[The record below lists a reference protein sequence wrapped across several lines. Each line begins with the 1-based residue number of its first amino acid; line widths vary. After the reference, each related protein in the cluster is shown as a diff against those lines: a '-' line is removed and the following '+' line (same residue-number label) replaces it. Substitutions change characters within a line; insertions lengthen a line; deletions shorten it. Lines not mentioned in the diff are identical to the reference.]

1 MSGAPAP
8 KGKSASNRILGGW
21 LANPFHKNETTPVQP
36 ITAPPPPAPLT
47 GLPPLLAHMATTVG
61 TGAAP
66 QAESGWRTETASA
79 PQSAQG
85 AAHPGLFYG
94 GKGGGAY
101 AGGFDRDTGYG
112 GSLKVRCG
120 AKGGGSALTVPLPAF
135 HRSPS
140 VAAPGAGADTRAT
153 YVQVSTYGAT
163 QSQPAAKR
171 PRLDDAAAR
180 RQPNPLGAPV
190 PSVLTHPE
198 LRVMPGEVDE
208 VVVQS
213 SEAWIGA

>member
-8 KGKSASNRILGGW
+8 KGKSASNRFLGGW

-66 QAESGWRTETASA
+66 QPELGWRTETARL
-79 PQSAQG
+79 QSAQG
-85 AAHPGLFYG
+85 AAHPGSFYG
-94 GKGGGAY
+94 GIGGGNHGVGAY

-120 AKGGGSALTVPLPAF
+120 AKGGLSRHTVPSCL
-135 HRSPS
+135 SPE
-140 VAAPGAGADTRAT
+140 
-153 YVQVSTYGAT
+153 
-163 QSQPAAKR
+163 
-171 PRLDDAAAR
+171 
-180 RQPNPLGAPV
+180 PLC
-190 PSVLTHPE
+190 
-198 LRVMPGEVDE
+198 RC
-208 VVVQS
+208 
-213 SEAWIGA
+213 AWSGR

>member
-1 MSGAPAP
+1 
-8 KGKSASNRILGGW
+8 
-21 LANPFHKNETTPVQP
+21 
-36 ITAPPPPAPLT
+36 
-47 GLPPLLAHMATTVG
+47 
-61 TGAAP
+61 
-66 QAESGWRTETASA
+66 
-79 PQSAQG
+79 
-85 AAHPGLFYG
+85 
-94 GKGGGAY
+94 
-101 AGGFDRDTGYG
+101 
-112 GSLKVRCG
+112 
-120 AKGGGSALTVPLPAF
+120 VPLPAF

-190 PSVLTHPE
+190 PSALTHPE

-208 VVVQS
+208 VVVES
-213 SEAWIGA
+213 SEAWIGAPWTYNLELLFKSPTTDEMTHDRVRRHQTSAACVCEVPPEDRQPAGNLP